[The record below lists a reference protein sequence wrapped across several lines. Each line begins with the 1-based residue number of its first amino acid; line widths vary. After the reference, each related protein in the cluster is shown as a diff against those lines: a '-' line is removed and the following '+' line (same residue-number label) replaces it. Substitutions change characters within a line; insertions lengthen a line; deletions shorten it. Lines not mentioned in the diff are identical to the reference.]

1 MINQSKIPVAI
12 IPIKSLY
19 KAKSRLISL
28 FDDSLRETLVL
39 NLLKHTVNTTREVMS
54 DVWVVGTDELVEQVA
69 KIHGAD
75 WIPDIGTDL
84 NQSVSTYFAL
94 AWSLGMAPLYLPGDL
109 PYVQRRDIQLLL
121 DSSQN
126 MKNTVLTPAQRSGG
140 TNAILIPDPSAFRL
154 QLGTGSFR
162 KHVSEAATLLLPF
175 SINYSLGLTLD
186 LDTSSDLKDYEGLTP
201 GITRRLTTEDY
212 LSV

>member
-1 MINQSKIPVAI
+1 MINQSKPPVVI

-28 FDDSLRETLVL
+28 FDDSLRQTLVL
-39 NLLKHTVNTTREVMS
+39 NLLKHTINTTREVIS
-54 DVWVVGTDELVEQVA
+54 DIWVVGTDSLVEQVA

-75 WIPDIGTDL
+75 WNPDKGTNI
-84 NQSVSTYFAL
+84 NQSVRTHFEL

-126 MKNTVLTPAQRSGG
+126 MKNAVLTPAQRSGG
-140 TNAILIPDPSAFRL
+140 TNAILMPDPSKFRF

-162 KHVSEAATLLLPF
+162 KHVSDAATLLLPF

-186 LDTSSDLKDYEGLTP
+186 LDTSSDLQDFEGLTP
-201 GITRRLTTEDY
+201 GITHRLTTENY